1 MTYDEKHETLGRGD
15 LEQLQM
21 ERLQSTLNR
30 VYRNVAFYRHSFDE
44 HRVNIE
50 RIKSIEA
57 LRELPFTTRED
68 LGKSYPYEMFAVP
81 LREIVRIHA
90 ASGTTGTPIVIGFT
104 RNDLRNWTDYTA
116 RLLAAAGIT
125 ANDVVQIAFPYNL
138 SAGAFG
144 FHQGAEQIGA
154 SVIPSPA
161 TTSSEKQV
169 TIMKDFKTTA
179 LICTPNYALRLAA
192 TLEELHVHPE
202 RLQLRTGIFGGEP
215 WGDAFRAQLEARLP
229 VLAHDTYGLSD
240 VLGPGVAGE
249 CRERNGLHV
258 NEDHFIV
265 EAIDPKTL
273 APAPAG
279 EPGELVFTTI
289 TRDGFPI
296 IRYRTGDVASVTAA
310 PCPCGRTFARMSR
323 VLSRLDNRIFFSG
336 ASVFP
341 SQIEAILT
349 EVEGSLPQYEIVLD
363 CDDGKDTM
371 EIKVEVSGNMP
382 ALDEVR
388 KLEHLRERLARRVE
402 TVLDV
407 QARIT
412 FVEPKSL
419 RAQPQGKVVDRRLE
433 PRK

>member
-1 MTYDEKHETLGRGD
+1 MTYSEKHETLGRGD

-30 VYRNVAFYRHSFDE
+30 VYRNVAFYRHSFDA

-50 RIKSIEA
+50 RIKSTEA

-90 ASGTTGTPIVIGFT
+90 TSGTTGTPIVIGYT
-104 RNDLRNWTDYTA
+104 RNDLRNWTEYTA

-161 TTSSEKQV
+161 TASSEKQV

-229 VLAHDTYGLSD
+229 ILAHDTYGLSD

-258 NEDHFIV
+258 NEDHFI
-265 EAIDPKTL
+265 
-273 APAPAG
+273 
-279 EPGELVFTTI
+279 
-289 TRDGFPI
+289 
-296 IRYRTGDVASVTAA
+296 
-310 PCPCGRTFARMSR
+310 
-323 VLSRLDNRIFFSG
+323 
-336 ASVFP
+336 
-341 SQIEAILT
+341 IE
-349 EVEGSLPQYEIVLD
+349 
-363 CDDGKDTM
+363 
-371 EIKVEVSGNMP
+371 
-382 ALDEVR
+382 
-388 KLEHLRERLARRVE
+388 
-402 TVLDV
+402 
-407 QARIT
+407 
-412 FVEPKSL
+412 
-419 RAQPQGKVVDRRLE
+419 VD
-433 PRK
+433 

>member
-138 SAGAFG
+138 SAAAFG

-161 TTSSEKQV
+161 TS
-169 TIMKDFKTTA
+169 
-179 LICTPNYALRLAA
+179 
-192 TLEELHVHPE
+192 
-202 RLQLRTGIFGGEP
+202 
-215 WGDAFRAQLEARLP
+215 
-229 VLAHDTYGLSD
+229 
-240 VLGPGVAGE
+240 
-249 CRERNGLHV
+249 
-258 NEDHFIV
+258 
-265 EAIDPKTL
+265 
-273 APAPAG
+273 
-279 EPGELVFTTI
+279 
-289 TRDGFPI
+289 
-296 IRYRTGDVASVTAA
+296 
-310 PCPCGRTFARMSR
+310 FARPRMK
-323 VLSRLDNRIFFSG
+323 
-336 ASVFP
+336 P
-341 SQIEAILT
+341 MMPILVA
-349 EVEGSLPQYEIVLD
+349 E
-363 CDDGKDTM
+363 
-371 EIKVEVSGNMP
+371 
-382 ALDEVR
+382 
-388 KLEHLRERLARRVE
+388 
-402 TVLDV
+402 
-407 QARIT
+407 
-412 FVEPKSL
+412 
-419 RAQPQGKVVDRRLE
+419 
-433 PRK
+433 

>member
-1 MTYDEKHETLGRGD
+1 MNHPEKNETLGRAD
-15 LEQLQM
+15 LEQIQM

-30 VYRNVAFYRHSFDE
+30 VYRNVAFYRHSFDA

-50 RIKSIEA
+50 RIKSAEA

-90 ASGTTGTPIVIGFT
+90 ASGTAGTPIVMGYT
-104 RNDLRNWTDYTA
+104 RNDLRNWTEYTA

-161 TTSSEKQV
+161 TASSEKQV

-215 WGDAFRAQLEARLP
+215 WSDASRAQLEARLP
-229 VLAHDTYGLSD
+229 ILAHETYGLSD

-249 CRERNGLHV
+249 CHCARGFMSTR
-258 NEDHFIV
+258 
-265 EAIDPKTL
+265 
-273 APAPAG
+273 
-279 EPGELVFTTI
+279 TT
-289 TRDGFPI
+289 
-296 IRYRTGDVASVTAA
+296 SS
-310 PCPCGRTFARMSR
+310 SR
-323 VLSRLDNRIFFSG
+323 
-336 ASVFP
+336 
-341 SQIEAILT
+341 
-349 EVEGSLPQYEIVLD
+349 
-363 CDDGKDTM
+363 
-371 EIKVEVSGNMP
+371 
-382 ALDEVR
+382 
-388 KLEHLRERLARRVE
+388 
-402 TVLDV
+402 
-407 QARIT
+407 
-412 FVEPKSL
+412 
-419 RAQPQGKVVDRRLE
+419 
-433 PRK
+433 